1 MSKGTTLE
9 KLLLEKSKVKL
20 LHGVHTM
27 DPHQLLVW
35 FKQDSKNFNLLVKK
49 VSKLIKANPKLVA
62 KIREGK

>member
-1 MSKGTTLE
+1 MSKGTMLE
-9 KLLLEKSKVKL
+9 QLLLEKSKSKL
-20 LHGVHTM
+20 LMGVHTL

-49 VSKLIKANPKLVA
+49 VSRVIKANPKLVT

>member
-9 KLLLEKSKVKL
+9 KLLLEKNKSKL
-20 LHGVHTM
+20 LLGVHTL

-35 FKQDSKNFNLLVKK
+35 FKQDTKNFNLLVKK
-49 VSKLIKANPKLVA
+49 VSKVIKANPKLVT